1 MGYCRNTLSQIE
13 GGGREKKKRENE
25 ERRRKKEKCL
35 LVLDTQ
41 MKNKTKQNIR
51 VLYRVKRHK
60 KAQGDSSHP
69 IGQRFIPKSS
79 KPLHLL
85 ERLNT
90 TSLELLVISM
100 ATVRP
105 L

>member
-13 GGGREKKKRENE
+13 GGREGEEEERKQDE

-51 VLYRVKRHK
+51 VLYRVKRRK
-60 KAQGDSSHP
+60 EAQGDSCHP
-69 IGQRFIPKSS
+69 IGSQRFIPKSS

-90 TSLELLVISM
+90 TS
-100 ATVRP
+100 
-105 L
+105 